1 MEKKFIKTRCVKD
14 IIIFAS
20 LIVIGA
26 LLSFLSIGIEMNIV
40 GWTLVI
46 TGIILAFVLKN
57 GYKDINSGEAISRIL
72 SRKNIHRKSFDAET
86 INKLESM
93 VDEID
98 TAYEAMLNN
107 LEEAHKGTLIDISN
121 SYNAE
126 ERINSMR
133 SNLREC
139 EIEEIENGG
148 KNYQTSVYYMD
159 IINQLERMG
168 DFIINISQDLERSFK
183 ER

>member
-57 GYKDINSGEAISRIL
+57 GYKDINSGERYQRIEYLFPQNMKSNIL
-72 SRKNIHRKSFDAET
+72 SA
-86 INKLESM
+86 LENNPNSIELLK
-93 VDEID
+93 DGDSQSLRLEIYFNVKAD
-98 TAYEAMLNN
+98 IAHIQLFEYIPYKYEPCS
-107 LEEAHKGTLIDISN
+107 KTYD
-121 SYNAE
+121 Y
-126 ERINSMR
+126 
-133 SNLREC
+133 
-139 EIEEIENGG
+139 EIEKVG
-148 KNYQTSVYYMD
+148 KLIKRQ
-159 IINQLERMG
+159 
-168 DFIINISQDLERSFK
+168 
-183 ER
+183 

>member
-1 MEKKFIKTRCVKD
+1 
-14 IIIFAS
+14 
-20 LIVIGA
+20 
-26 LLSFLSIGIEMNIV
+26 
-40 GWTLVI
+40 
-46 TGIILAFVLKN
+46 
-57 GYKDINSGEAISRIL
+57 
-72 SRKNIHRKSFDAET
+72 
-86 INKLESM
+86 M